1 MAVPL
6 REVVD
11 DHWERLEE
19 QHTSGPEHVRT
30 SDLPVTTS
38 LGPILAAVDHAG
50 NRHLLVPLSAHQHIR
65 LDRGGAA
72 LTVRERPLEN
82 EHAYERYADLGCL
95 RKDLDEVFTGL
106 VADVLTS
113 VEEAPDRPLK
123 SLYTVL
129 GRWRALFQH
138 SPAPLSTDR
147 LAGLFGELVVLNE
160 LLAGE
165 STAVDFWMGPSGHRH
180 DFTVGRRG
188 IEVKTSTA
196 TTGRKVRIHGVEQ
209 LQPPPHG
216 CLDLVWIRVERVAE
230 QGSTIS
236 DLVDRARR
244 TGDDDTKLLFK
255 LAEAGYR
262 PADADLYQD
271 VRFAV
276 REQRWYEVD
285 DDFPRIAPS
294 SVVPG
299 IFDLDYTVDLDQQ
312 QPEVIDA
319 HEIRDRIARIT
330 QESK

>member
-38 LGPILAAVDHAG
+38 LGPMLAAVDHAG
-50 NRHLLVPLSAHQHIR
+50 NRHLLVPLSAHQHVR

-82 EHAYERYADLGCL
+82 DQTYERYADLGCL
-95 RKDLDEVFTGL
+95 RRDLDEVFTGL

-138 SPAPLSTDR
+138 SPAPLSADR

-165 STAVDFWMGPSGHRH
+165 STAVDFWTGPSGHRH
-180 DFTVGRRG
+180 DFTVGTRG

-196 TTGRKVRIHGVEQ
+196 ATGRKVRIHGAEQ

-216 CLDLVWIRVERVAE
+216 ALDLVWVRVERVAD

-236 DLVDRARR
+236 ELVDRAHR

-262 PADADLYQD
+262 PADADLYRN

-294 SVVPG
+294 SVAPG

-312 QPEVIDA
+312 QPKVTDVE
-319 HEIRDRIARIT
+319 EIRARIARIT